1 MVTLK
6 DVATRAGVS
15 TATVSYVLNG
25 TGSVSPEVAARILEA
40 VEALGYRPNRSA
52 RALRTGQSRTLG
64 LVLPDLTNPFFP
76 ELAQAVEHAA
86 RMKGYAVI
94 LIDSREE
101 AEVEEQGFMLLAEYG
116 VEGAIWCPISAQIP
130 ARPSSPTVVIDRP
143 IEGFDLVRADV
154 RRGGALIAEYAL
166 ELGHQRVGLI
176 SGPQHLASA
185 RLRRE
190 GFLEV
195 ARGHLEVVWEV
206 EVAFSRKLNE
216 KAVAVLQANE
226 ASLIVAANDTLAIGA
241 LNVLHTLGKRVPEEV
256 SLLGFD
262 DIPWAELV
270 YPSLSTVK
278 QPLTELGSKA
288 VSLLHRRLHEPD
300 LPLQQLLLDVK
311 LIVRNSA
318 RAVHGWD

>member
-1 MVTLK
+1 MATLK

-25 TGSVSPEVAARILEA
+25 TGSISPEVAERILHA

-52 RALRTGQSRTLG
+52 RALRTGRSRTLG

-116 VEGAIWCPISAQIP
+116 IEGAIWCPISAHVL
-130 ARPSSPTVVIDRP
+130 ARPSFPTVVIDRP
-143 IEGFDLVRADV
+143 IEGFDLVRADL
-154 RRGGALIAEYAL
+154 RQGGALIAEYAL
-166 ELGHQRVGLI
+166 ELGHQRVGLL

-195 ARGHLEVVWEV
+195 ARDHLEVVWEV

-216 KAVAVLQANE
+216 EAVAALQANE

-241 LNVLHTLGKRVPEEV
+241 LSVLHTLSKRVPEEV

-278 QPLTELGSKA
+278 QPLTELGSEA
-288 VSLLHRRLHEPD
+288 VSLLHRRLQEPG

-311 LIVRNSA
+311 LVVRNSA
-318 RAVHGWD
+318 RAVHGSD